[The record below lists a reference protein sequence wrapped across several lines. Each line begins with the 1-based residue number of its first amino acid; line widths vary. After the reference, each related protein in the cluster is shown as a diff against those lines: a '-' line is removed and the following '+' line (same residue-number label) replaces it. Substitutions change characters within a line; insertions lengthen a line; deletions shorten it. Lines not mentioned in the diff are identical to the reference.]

1 MQPGDDHLIVDRVE
15 TDESGNIRIFAK
27 ATKSTKSQLS
37 IQKQRKL
44 KFYYKK
50 EMGSHFEAAKQL
62 EEEIKGQM
70 AKISREGVDWS
81 EMEEGLQQVVWKR
94 ELYEH
99 LVKFE
104 YDEAIKIVDYIKKD
118 LQKHLDEVLFEED
131 VNMTVVHYG
140 KGDKMTKITKKDDEI
155 ALVFGDQLNYVNNV
169 IVGQHLERLKRVL
182 EKCTDVV

>member
-1 MQPGDDHLIVDRVE
+1 
-15 TDESGNIRIFAK
+15 
-27 ATKSTKSQLS
+27 
-37 IQKQRKL
+37 
-44 KFYYKK
+44 
-50 EMGSHFEAAKQL
+50 
-62 EEEIKGQM
+62 
-70 AKISREGVDWS
+70 
-81 EMEEGLQQVVWKR
+81 MEEGLQQVVWKR

-131 VNMTVVHYG
+131 VDMTVVHSG
-140 KGDKMTKITKKDDEI
+140 KDGKMTKITKKDDEI